1 MRISNLLR
9 RRRQMASDIE
19 QNVREE
25 IRQLLKKIN
34 GAWVECRPEELEE
47 YFHRDM
53 VIASPGFREWGGK
66 HTCIESY
73 KEFTSNAA
81 IREFKSSDPA
91 IDVLG
96 DTSV

>member
-1 MRISNLLR
+1 
-9 RRRQMASDIE
+9 MASDIE

-34 GAWVECRPEELEE
+34 SVWVECRLEELEE
-47 YFHRDM
+47 YFHHDM
-53 VIASPGFREWGGK
+53 VIVSPEFRERGKGK

-73 KEFTSNAA
+73 KEFTNNAA

-91 IDVLG
+91 IDV
-96 DTSV
+96 